1 MNPSLPLRGRFAPSP
16 TGPLH
21 LGSLVAALASYLL
34 AKAQYGS
41 WLIRIED
48 LDPPRE
54 IKGMAEHQ
62 IKTLQQFGLVS
73 DEAIVWQSQRSQA
86 YETALETLLREEKAF
101 YCSCSRKQLQSQNSI
116 HRFCQN
122 PDNQSQSAIR
132 LRMPD
137 ETLAFKDAI
146 YGIQKQ
152 NLARDVGDMVLKRAD
167 GLYAYQLAVVIDDA
181 AQGINQVVRGAD
193 LLDST
198 LRQIYLQQQLG
209 FASPN
214 YVHIP
219 LVLNEL
225 GQKLSKSLW
234 AKALN
239 EEDQFTAFQTAYVHL
254 GQNSHVLNRQQNAET
269 RLQVALEHF
278 DAALISPIKARG

>member
-1 MNPSLPLRGRFAPSP
+1 MNQAPPLRGRFAPSP

-21 LGSLVAALASYLL
+21 LGSLVAALASYLF
-34 AKAQYGS
+34 AKAQHGS

-54 IKGMAEHQ
+54 IKGMAEQQ
-62 IKTLQQFGLVS
+62 IMTLQQFGLIS

-86 YETALETLLREEKAF
+86 YETALERLLREEKAF
-101 YCSCSRKQLQSQNSI
+101 YCSCSRKQLQNQNGI

-122 PDNQSQSAIR
+122 PENQSQTAIR

-137 ETLAFKDAI
+137 ETYAFTDAI
-146 YGIQKQ
+146 YGNQKQ
-152 NLARDVGDMVLKRAD
+152 NLGRDVGDMVLKRAD
-167 GLYAYQLAVVIDDA
+167 GLYAYQLAVVVDDA

-198 LRQIYLQQQLG
+198 IRQIYLQQQLD

-234 AKALN
+234 AKALD
-239 EEDQFTAFQTAYVHL
+239 EEDRFTAFQTAYVHL

-269 RLQVALEHF
+269 RLQVALKHF
-278 DAALISPIKARG
+278 DIELISPVKVRG

>member
-1 MNPSLPLRGRFAPSP
+1 
-16 TGPLH
+16 LH
-21 LGSLVAALASYLL
+21 LGSLVAALASYLF
-34 AKAQYGS
+34 AKTQHGA

-54 IKGMAEHQ
+54 KKGMAEQQ
-62 IKTLQQFGLVS
+62 IKTLQQFGLIS

-86 YETALETLLREEKAF
+86 YETALEQLLREQKAF
-101 YCSCSRKQLQSQNSI
+101 YCSCSRKQLQGQNNI

-122 PDNQSQSAIR
+122 PANQSHSSIR

-137 ETLAFKDAI
+137 EIFTFNDAI
-146 YGIQKQ
+146 YGVQKQ

-167 GLYAYQLAVVIDDA
+167 GLYAYQLAVVLDDA

-198 LRQIYLQQQLG
+198 LRQIYLQHQLG
-209 FASPN
+209 LVSPN

-219 LVLNEL
+219 LVLNDL

-234 AKALN
+234 AKALD
-239 EEDQFTAFQTAYVHL
+239 EEDRFSAFQTAYVHL

-269 RLQVALEHF
+269 RLHVALKHF
-278 DAALISPIKARG
+278 DAALITPVKARG